1 MSVEE
6 IKALV
11 RRIIEEINKGKVAA
25 MAAMDELI
33 AADFVFHSH
42 DPDIR
47 GLDGFKQRYNEI
59 FNSFPDFRLIID
71 DMVVEGDKVATR
83 WTMICTLTGEWRGI
97 PPTNKKATIWGISID
112 RIAGGKFVEEWEMFD
127 SLSLI
132 QQLGILPTPEKGK

>member
-1 MSVEE
+1 MSAKE
-6 IKALV
+6 IKALE
-11 RRIIEEINKGKVAA
+11 RRWCEEWNKGKAAA
-25 MAAMDELI
+25 MAVMDELI

-42 DPDIR
+42 DSDIH
-47 GLDGFKQRYNEI
+47 GLKGFKQRYSEI

-83 WTMICTLTGEWRGI
+83 WTMTCTLTGEWRGI